1 MYKENELYYKN
12 SVHVF
17 SFFLFLNK
25 VFHKTTVWIQRSFL
39 DGFVTRFIDSSSHLS
54 NKINKYTVDSLFSRL
69 NDIISL

>member
-17 SFFLFLNK
+17 SFLNK

-39 DGFVTRFIDSSSHLS
+39 DGFCHTF
-54 NKINKYTVDSLFSRL
+54 Y
-69 NDIISL
+69 